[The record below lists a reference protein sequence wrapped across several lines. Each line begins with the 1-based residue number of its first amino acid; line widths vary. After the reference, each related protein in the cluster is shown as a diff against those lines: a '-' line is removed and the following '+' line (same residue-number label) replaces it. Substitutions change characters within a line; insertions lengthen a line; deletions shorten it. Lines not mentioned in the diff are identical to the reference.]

1 MDLFLG
7 VDVGSVTTKFVLMNR
22 EKQILAS
29 CYLRTSGD
37 PIQALKEGL
46 RYIERRFPA
55 GGIIR
60 GVGTTGSA
68 RHLAG
73 IVVGA
78 DVVKNEIT
86 AHAVAA
92 ITRVP
97 EVRTVFEIGGQ
108 DSKLIIIRD
117 GIVEDFAMNTVCA
130 AGTGSFLEHQAVRLN
145 VPIEQFGELALQARQ
160 GVRIA
165 GRCTVFAE
173 SDMIHKQQLGFGKA
187 EIIRGLC
194 EALVRNFINNLAT
207 GKTIEDPIVFQ
218 GGVAAN
224 RGIVKAFVDFFRGE
238 KRVIVPPEH
247 GVMGAWGAAILA
259 MEHEGECS
267 AFQGFSVVER
277 HFESRS
283 FTCDD
288 CPNSCEIV
296 TLTEDNEVRALWG
309 SRCGKWSPTTVKKKV
324 EEIEAKGAVFEPVGR
339 ACPVSGCQMHD

>member
-7 VDVGSVTTKFVLMNR
+7 VDVGSVTTKLVLIDKSKN
-22 EKQILAS
+22 ILAS

-37 PIQALKEGL
+37 PIHALKDGL
-46 RYIERRFPA
+46 RYIKRRFPE
-55 GGIIR
+55 GGIVR

-73 IVVGA
+73 VVVGA
-78 DVVKNEIT
+78 DIVKNEIT

-108 DSKLIIIRD
+108 DSKLIVIRD

-145 VPIEQFGELALQARQ
+145 VPIERFGELALQARQ

-187 EIIRGLC
+187 EIIKGLC

-224 RGIVKAFVDFFRGE
+224 QGIVKAFVDFFRGE
-238 KRVIVPPEH
+238 KKIIVPPEH

-259 MEHEGECS
+259 MEYVGEHS
-267 AFQGFSVVER
+267 AFQGFEVVER

-283 FTCDD
+283 FTCED

-296 TLTEDNEVRALWG
+296 TLAEDNEIKALWG
-309 SRCGKWSPTTVKKKV
+309 SRCGKWSPVTVKKKMEEV
-324 EEIEAKGAVFEPVGR
+324 EEKKPAFESGER
-339 ACPVSGCQMHD
+339 SCPLSGCRMHD

>member
-1 MDLFLG
+1 MNLFLG
-7 VDVGSVTTKFVLMNR
+7 VDVGSVTTKLVLMDE
-22 EKQILAS
+22 EKKILAS

-46 RYIERRFPA
+46 RYIERRLPS
-55 GGIIR
+55 GGVIR

-108 DSKLIIIRD
+108 DSKLIVIRD

-145 VPIEQFGELALQARQ
+145 IPIERFGELALQARQ

-238 KRVIVPPEH
+238 KRIIVPPEH

-259 MEHEGECS
+259 MEYVGERS
-267 AFQGFSVVER
+267 AFQGFEVVER

-283 FTCDD
+283 FTCED
-288 CPNSCEIV
+288 CPNSCEVV
-296 TLTEDNEVRALWG
+296 TLTEDQEVKALWG
-309 SRCGKWSPTTVKKKV
+309 SRCGKWSPTTVNKRIEDGKAKSVMFGSV
-324 EEIEAKGAVFEPVGR
+324 ER
-339 ACPVSGCQMHD
+339 DCPISGCRVRD

>member
-1 MDLFLG
+1 MDLYLG
-7 VDVGSVTTKFVLMNR
+7 VDVGSVTTKFVLIDE
-22 EKQILAS
+22 EKNILAS

-37 PIQALKEGL
+37 PIGALKEGL
-46 RYIERRFPA
+46 QYIERHFPS
-55 GGIIR
+55 GGEIK
-60 GVGTTGSA
+60 GVGSTGSA

-78 DVVKNEIT
+78 DIVKNEIT
-86 AHAVAA
+86 AHAIAA

-117 GIVEDFAMNTVCA
+117 GVVEDFAMNTVCA

-145 VPIEQFGELALQARQ
+145 VPIEEFGKLALRAEQA
-160 GVRIA
+160 VRIA

-173 SDMIHKQQLGFGKA
+173 SDMIHKQQLGFGKP
-187 EIIRGLC
+187 EIVKGLC

-224 RGIVKAFVDFFRGE
+224 EGIVQAFRDFFQG
-238 KRVIVPPEH
+238 KKKIVVPPEH

-259 MEHEGECS
+259 LEYAPEKS
-267 AFQGFSVVER
+267 TFSGFEVIGR
-277 HFESRS
+277 QFESRS
-283 FTCDD
+283 FTCED
-288 CPNSCEIV
+288 CPNACEIV
-296 TLTEDNEVRALWG
+296 ILKEENDIKALWG
-309 SRCGKWSPTTVKKKV
+309 SRCGKWNHVTVRQRW
-324 EEIEAKGAVFEPVGR
+324 EEQEDKSEEPLQIEEEESLVKG
-339 ACPVSGCQMHD
+339 

>member
-7 VDVGSVTTKFVLMNR
+7 VDVGSVTTKLVLMDKER
-22 EKQILAS
+22 KILAS

-37 PIQALKEGL
+37 PIHALKSGL
-46 RYIERRFPA
+46 RYIEERFPA
-55 GGIIR
+55 GGVIR

-78 DVVKNEIT
+78 DIVKNEIT

-97 EVRTVFEIGGQ
+97 QVQTVFEIGGQ

-117 GIVEDFAMNTVCA
+117 GVVEDFAMNTVCA
-130 AGTGSFLEHQAVRLN
+130 AGTGSFLEHQAVRLG
-145 VPIEQFGELALQARQ
+145 VPIERFGELALQAHQ
-160 GVRIA
+160 TVRIA

-187 EIIRGLC
+187 EIVRGLC

-207 GKTIEDPIVFQ
+207 GKAIEDPIVFQ

-224 RGIVKAFVDFFRGE
+224 QGIVQAFVDFFQGE
-238 KRVIVPPEH
+238 KKIVVPPEH

-259 MEHEGECS
+259 MEYAGTS
-267 AFQGFSVVER
+267 SSFQGFSVVER

-283 FTCDD
+283 FTCED
-288 CPNSCEIV
+288 CSNSCEIV
-296 TLTEDNEVRALWG
+296 TLSEDGEVKALWG
-309 SRCGKWSPTTVKKKV
+309 SRCGKWSPATVRRKMEEVDAQREISLSAKKV
-324 EEIEAKGAVFEPVGR
+324 CSVGR
-339 ACPVSGCQMHD
+339 CPCI

>member
-7 VDVGSVTTKFVLMNR
+7 VDVGSVTTKLVLMNR
-22 EKQILAS
+22 EKKILAS

-37 PIQALKEGL
+37 PIHALKEGL
-46 RYIERRFPA
+46 RYIEERLPSR
-55 GGIIR
+55 GIIR

-73 IVVGA
+73 VVVGA
-78 DVVKNEIT
+78 DIVKNEIT

-145 VPIEQFGELALQARQ
+145 IPIERFGELALQARQ

-224 RGIVKAFVDFFRGE
+224 QGIVKAFVDFFRGE
-238 KRVIVPPEH
+238 KRIIVPPEH

-259 MEHEGECS
+259 MEYEKEHS
-267 AFQGFSVVER
+267 AFQGFEVVER

-283 FTCDD
+283 FTCED

-296 TLTEDNEVRALWG
+296 TLIEDDDVRALWG
-309 SRCGKWSPTTVKKKV
+309 SRCGKWSPVTVKKKM
-324 EEIEAKGAVFEPVGR
+324 EEMEEKGATFEPVGR
-339 ACPVSGCQMHD
+339 DCPVSGCQMDG

>member
-1 MDLFLG
+1 MD
-7 VDVGSVTTKFVLMNR
+7 R
-22 EKQILAS
+22 EKRIVAS

-37 PIQALKEGL
+37 PIAALKDGL
-46 RYIERRFPA
+46 RYIERHFPS
-55 GGIIR
+55 GGLIKA
-60 GVGTTGSA
+60 VGTTGSA

-78 DVVKNEIT
+78 DIVKNEIT

-108 DSKLIIIRD
+108 DSKLIIIRN
-117 GIVEDFAMNTVCA
+117 GVVEDFAMNTVCA
-130 AGTGSFLEHQAVRLN
+130 AGTGSFLEHQAIRLN
-145 VPIEQFGELALQARQ
+145 VPIEKFGELALEAHQA
-160 GVRIA
+160 VRIA

-187 EIIRGLC
+187 EIVKGLC

-207 GKTIEDPIVFQ
+207 GKAIEDPIVFQ

-224 RGIVKAFVDFFRGE
+224 QGIVQAFRDFFHGK
-238 KRVIVPPEH
+238 KRIIVPPEH

-259 MEHEGECS
+259 MEYAPECS
-267 AFQGFSVVER
+267 LFQGFAVVER
-277 HFESRS
+277 HFVSRS
-283 FTCDD
+283 FTCED

-296 TLTEDNEVRALWG
+296 FLKENDEVKALWG
-309 SRCGKWSPTTVKKKV
+309 SRCGKWSPSAVGKRIDEEPAGMKTVSQG
-324 EEIEAKGAVFEPVGR
+324 EECEQSR
-339 ACPVSGCQMHD
+339 CPVYD